1 MKNIPTTVANLCRT
15 NCSDKVED
23 DNIFKETL
31 VEYKAYILKS
41 GYNEQNI
48 NEKFINLAMKKKRSH
63 ILKDNR
69 KKKQQKLF
77 KNTVLLQNMNH
88 LFQI

>member
-1 MKNIPTTVANLCRT
+1 MKNIPTTVANRCRT

-31 VEYKAYILKS
+31 VEYKAYLLKS

-48 NEKFINLAMKKKRSH
+48 NEKFINLTMKRKRSR
-63 ILKDNR
+63 IFKDNEKR
-69 KKKQQKLF
+69 DNKKLF
-77 KNTVLLQNMNH
+77 KDTVCYR
-88 LFQI
+88 I

>member
-1 MKNIPTTVANLCRT
+1 MKNIPTMVANRHRT

-31 VEYKAYILKS
+31 VEYKAYLLKS
-41 GYNEQNI
+41 GYNEQNV
-48 NEKFINLAMKKKRSH
+48 NEKFINLAVKKKDHAYVKIMEKR
-63 ILKDNR
+63 DN
-69 KKKQQKLF
+69 KKLF
-77 KNTVLLQNMNH
+77 KNTLLLQNMNH